1 MPEGN
6 WTNYFTGEKKQGG
19 CWYQE
24 FCGYMSIPAFVRE
37 NSLVAVGARDDRPDY
52 DYADNVTIKA
62 YELKEGKETSTVVF
76 SMDGSEETK
85 VSVLKTDGYVHI
97 CVESEKPCWILFVG
111 EHFEAGVGTVTEEG
125 TLISFKK
132 GGKADFRLD

>member
-1 MPEGN
+1 
-6 WTNYFTGEKKQGG
+6 
-19 CWYQE
+19 
-24 FCGYMSIPAFVRE
+24 MSIPAFVRE

-76 SMDGSEETK
+76 GMDGREETK
-85 VSVLKTDGYVHI
+85 VSVLKSDGYVHI
-97 CVESEKPCWILFVG
+97 CVESEKPCRILFVG

-125 TLISFKK
+125 TLISFEK